1 VTIIYHNDNNR
12 QAAPQSLTSQS
23 SHCPMA

>member
-1 VTIIYHNDNNR
+1 VTKLSCLQLQR
-12 QAAPQSLTSQS
+12 QAATQSLTSQS